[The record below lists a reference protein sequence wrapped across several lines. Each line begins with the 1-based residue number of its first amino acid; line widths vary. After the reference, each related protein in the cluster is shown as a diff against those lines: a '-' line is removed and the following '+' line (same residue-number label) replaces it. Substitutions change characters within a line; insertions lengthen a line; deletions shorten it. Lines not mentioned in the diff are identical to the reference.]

1 MRRGIPRIAL
11 LLMKPE
17 IFTHHHARIVY
28 DADRIT
34 EVHDALL
41 CPQYWQQ
48 QQAVVGEAR
57 GRGNTVFVATPFGN
71 AALREYRRG
80 GWPAR
85 VVRDRYL
92 FLGFQKSRPFREF
105 HLLSRLYVDGFP
117 VPAPLAA
124 RCERQGMFYRGALM
138 TRLLPD
144 ATTLADSLLDSLH
157 NDSSL
162 EHVGRVIRTF
172 HAGGVDH
179 ADLNVRNILVNADD
193 QAVYLVDFDRSTY
206 RPGHRVNGEKNIR
219 RLERS
224 LQKLNLT
231 HPDIDAGTAWAAIKR
246 GYYGAT

>member
-1 MRRGIPRIAL
+1 
-11 LLMKPE
+11 MKPE
-17 IFTHHHARIVY
+17 IYTHHHARIVY

-48 QQAVVGEAR
+48 QQAVFGQAR
-57 GRGNTVFVATPFGN
+57 GRGNTVFVATPFGR

-85 VVRDRYL
+85 VSRDRYL
-92 FLGFQKSRPFREF
+92 FLGFQRSRPFREF
-105 HLLSRLYVDGFP
+105 HLLARLFVDGLP

-124 RCERQGMFYRGALM
+124 RCERHGMYYRGALM

-144 ATTLADSLLDSLH
+144 TTTLAEWLLNPHHHGEAL
-157 NDSSL
+157 L
-162 EHVGRVIRTF
+162 ECVGRVIRTF

-206 RPGHRVNGEKNIR
+206 RPGHRVNGDKNIR

-224 LQKLNLT
+224 VQKLNLSL
-231 HPDIDAGTAWAAIKR
+231 PGINAGTAWAAIMR
-246 GYYGAT
+246 GYHGAS